1 MGADAFS
8 RAAKDDS
15 GVRPRLAASAQE
27 KCAVLDEQGSSR
39 VYSVFTLEKSKTREF
54 DPILS
59 FPNGS
64 SVSPSNFPCSPPFTV
79 QFQKGLGLAFCQAL
93 VRGRTGTGLVQA
105 VPEIQPVQVPQAA
118 VEGTEA
124 ANRQEASEGLLEA
137 DEAQLAQPLSTP
149 DQPTEQMI
157 REHEVSHIPYRAWCT
172 ACVRGR
178 GRTMQHRRVDHSDNL
193 IPTLSMDYG
202 FLGDGLPFVVLR
214 DRKSKAIFAHLL
226 PHKGVAYSSF
236 PERAILRNLAFLGY
250 KRLVLKSDQESSL
263 KALREA
269 VANGY
274 PAEVTCEDAPK
285 GDAHGQS
292 NGEAERAV
300 QTIQGMV
307 RTLVSHIEEKT
318 GQPLGNT
325 SPVIAW
331 AVEHAA
337 TLHLLF
343 SKDTELKDGLTPFQ
357 RIKGRAWHIPLPC
370 FGEIVEFRKRT
381 ETKSEPRWES
391 GIYLG
396 TRITSSEKIIGTAQ
410 GTFVVQSLKRKP
422 PSSQWDMDFLK
433 EFKSLPWSLK
443 PEGPTSIPAP
453 ADIAPELP
461 DAVVQGPVRPA
472 PKEEAGRRM
481 YLRKADFDQ
490 FGFTA
495 GCSACDALREGRSR
509 AGILHSDHCRD
520 RITSRLKDTP
530 AGKDRLEANLERE
543 NKYLARYI
551 EREDTVSKAS
561 ASSRALPSTLEQGTP
576 LPSAPVSH
584 SPMPM
589 TPTMEV
595 EQPVD
600 PEDKKRPLYEPA
612 STMRQKVARASPT
625 TSGIPAPSS
634 RKRVAQDQ
642 GDEDRIR
649 VLESDTR
656 AEAQKRP
663 LEPGGDLDQL
673 LAQGED
679 LVDGALA
686 AHRSAVLAN
695 LIAEQPHRP
704 LADIKDEFEPWFL
717 EQSFYDDNTGK
728 PLPS

>member
-8 RAAKDDS
+8 PAAKDDS

-64 SVSPSNFPCSPPFTV
+64 GVSPSNFPCSPPFAV
-79 QFQKGLGLAFCQAL
+79 QFQKELGLAFCQAL
-93 VRGRTGTGLVQA
+93 VRCRTGTGLVQA
-105 VPEIQPVQVPQAA
+105 VPEIRPVQVPPAA
-118 VEGTEA
+118 VEGAEA

-137 DEAQLAQPLSTP
+137 DEAQLAQPLPAP

-236 PERAILRNLAFLGY
+236 PERALLRNLAFLGY

-381 ETKSEPRWES
+381 ETKSESRW
-391 GIYLG
+391 
-396 TRITSSEKIIGTAQ
+396 
-410 GTFVVQSLKRKP
+410 
-422 PSSQWDMDFLK
+422 
-433 EFKSLPWSLK
+433 
-443 PEGPTSIPAP
+443 
-453 ADIAPELP
+453 
-461 DAVVQGPVRPA
+461 
-472 PKEEAGRRM
+472 
-481 YLRKADFDQ
+481 
-490 FGFTA
+490 
-495 GCSACDALREGRSR
+495 
-509 AGILHSDHCRD
+509 
-520 RITSRLKDTP
+520 
-530 AGKDRLEANLERE
+530 
-543 NKYLARYI
+543 
-551 EREDTVSKAS
+551 
-561 ASSRALPSTLEQGTP
+561 
-576 LPSAPVSH
+576 
-584 SPMPM
+584 
-589 TPTMEV
+589 
-595 EQPVD
+595 
-600 PEDKKRPLYEPA
+600 
-612 STMRQKVARASPT
+612 
-625 TSGIPAPSS
+625 
-634 RKRVAQDQ
+634 
-642 GDEDRIR
+642 
-649 VLESDTR
+649 
-656 AEAQKRP
+656 
-663 LEPGGDLDQL
+663 
-673 LAQGED
+673 
-679 LVDGALA
+679 
-686 AHRSAVLAN
+686 
-695 LIAEQPHRP
+695 
-704 LADIKDEFEPWFL
+704 
-717 EQSFYDDNTGK
+717 
-728 PLPS
+728 